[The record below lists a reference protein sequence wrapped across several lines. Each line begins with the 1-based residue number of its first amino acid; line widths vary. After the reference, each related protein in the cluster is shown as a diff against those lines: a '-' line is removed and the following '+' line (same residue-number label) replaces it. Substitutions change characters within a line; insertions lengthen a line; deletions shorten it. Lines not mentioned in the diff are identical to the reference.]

1 MTAAIAATRPPPE
14 GTAGSVVMTSAGVM
28 AFMGPPSPCRLSV
41 VAPHPAG
48 RIGIVLRL
56 AFACVT
62 QGAHDV
68 ACGIREEAGLVFN
81 GAGGVMAGVAHDGID
96 VGRDVVEDF
105 LQMLGPLLDVSPACP
120 ETYEMRGAELGELVE
135 QVRVVELDAGRP
147 SRIGGAGPADR
158 AGARIVDSGVR
169 GACHCPPPGP
179 RSTAADWPSSAR
191 RQVRVSPASNASRD
205 AIIMIAT
212 RFASWGVAATWL
224 SSTSSPLERVRRRS
238 PWGLL
243 IWTGIVSALPPV

>member
-28 AFMGPPSPCRLSV
+28 AFMGPPSPCCLSV

-96 VGRDVVEDF
+96 VGRDGAEDL

-120 ETYEMRGAELGELVE
+120 ETYEMRGAELGEVVE
-135 QVRVVELDAGRP
+135 QVRVVELDAGRS
-147 SRIGGAGPADR
+147 SRIGGAMPADR

-179 RSTAADWPSSAR
+179 RSTVADCVSC
-191 RQVRVSPASNASRD
+191 RQVSVSPTSNASWL

-224 SSTSSPLERVRRRS
+224 SRTSSPLERVSRRS

-243 IWTGIVSALPPV
+243 IWTGMSAAPHEL